1 MVAGGREGGEVW
13 DTPVG
18 GVGGAEVRP
27 EPERSDAS
35 IDWAGL
41 DQAGLQAELAALDDP
56 DALAQRI
63 SDLGVA
69 LAGATIGTVFL
80 RRLWK
85 ERDRFVPNAVTG
97 AEFSAFP
104 ELPAVNPARVNP
116 DSLFGG
122 LFVHQRPALIPDV
135 RAHPAFRGLPRPHPP
150 VRSMLAAPLPDA
162 EGRGRGVLVLGHRE
176 PNRFG
181 EAEYRRILDLAALA
195 GARLA
200 ELRLI
205 PD

>member
-1 MVAGGREGGEVW
+1 MAADDR
-13 DTPVG
+13 VG
-18 GVGGAEVRP
+18 GQAEEGQAGEGIVEAKP
-27 EPERSDAS
+27 SSEP
-35 IDWAGL
+35 AGL
-41 DQAGLQAELAALDDP
+41 GARIDPAAIQAELAGLDDP

-63 SDLGVA
+63 SDLGVG

-85 ERDRFVPNAVTG
+85 ERDRFVPSAVTG
-97 AEFSAFP
+97 AQFSAFP
-104 ELPAVNPARVNP
+104 ELPAINPARVNP

-176 PNRFG
+176 PNRFDG
-181 EAEYRRILDLAALA
+181 GAYQRVLDLARLA
-195 GARLA
+195 GGRLA

-205 PD
+205 P